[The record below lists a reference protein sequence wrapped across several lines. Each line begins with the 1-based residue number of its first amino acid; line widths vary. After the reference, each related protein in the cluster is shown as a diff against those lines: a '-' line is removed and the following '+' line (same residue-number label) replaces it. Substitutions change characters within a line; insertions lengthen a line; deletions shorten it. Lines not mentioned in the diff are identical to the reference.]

1 MSQQRLTAWQGCQYQ
16 DGTATSG
23 GIEFYAFIPNED
35 TVVSALVGTKN
46 GVTGVNYLAVAETN
60 IAGKTLKQGTLIL
73 CPIGEK
79 FTSITLTSGSIVRY
93 K

>member
-1 MSQQRLTAWQGCQYQ
+1 MSQQRLTAWQGCTYQ

-23 GIEFYAFIPNED
+23 SIECYAFIPNED
-35 TVVSALVGTKN
+35 TVIATLTGTSGASTTFDYRSSIGLV
-46 GVTGVNYLAVAETN
+46 
-60 IAGKTLKQGTLIL
+60 GKTLKQGTLII

-79 FTSITLTSGSIVRY
+79 FTTITLTSGSIVRY

>member
-1 MSQQRLTAWQGCQYQ
+1 MSQQRLSAWQGCTYQ

-23 GIEFYAFIPNED
+23 SIECYAFIPNED
-35 TVVSALVGTKN
+35 TVVATLTGTSQGN
-46 GVTGVNYLAVAETN
+46 TAFNYLTS
-60 IAGKTLKQGTLIL
+60 IGITGKTLKQGTLII

-79 FTSITLTSGSIVRY
+79 FTTITLTSGSIVRY